1 MQSPFIPKRV
11 ILLALLIGAC
21 AALVYLPALNLGFVN
36 YWDDDKYVYDNPHI
50 LTLTG
55 SFFKWAFTTIEAGGN
70 WHPLTWLSLGIDR
83 YLWGTGPMGFH
94 ATNILLHSLNTVLVT
109 ILAALLIAA
118 GKNTVPG
125 VVEGRSISDRGM
137 MITAAVTGIL
147 FGFHPIH
154 VESVAWISERKDV
167 LYAFFFLTGILAYM
181 RYAWSRQNGIA
192 AEPFYRGRSFR
203 LYSLTLLLFV
213 LSLLSKPMA
222 VTFPAVLLILDWHP
236 LRRFEPGERRSSV
249 LLEKLPFFALSVA
262 FSIVTMAGQT
272 LQTLKKLPLMDRLL
286 NGIHSLIMYLW
297 NILIPLNL
305 LPYYPYPSDISPL
318 SRNYLPAL
326 LIAACIAASCFWLY
340 KMKRGRTWIAAWG
353 YYLVTLLPVLGF
365 IQVGTQSMADRYAY
379 LPSLGPFLL
388 TGLGLALVVDNKSE
402 SPSESLTFRYSAL
415 IVLGILALSLSSLTV
430 RQIGI
435 WKDGITFWNYIIE
448 KEPSRVE
455 AAYINRGTI
464 YLDRGQLEDAL
475 RDYNIALTINPE
487 LIVGYSNRAQ
497 VYIRLN
503 KHTNAMNDLTTALT
517 INPRYVLGYV
527 YRSMMYNWYGDH
539 DKALA
544 DLTAAVTIKPD
555 FVSGYYHRGNTNLL
569 IGQYDKAIAD
579 FSKALSLA
587 PNSPE
592 GYFYRGKAYR
602 MSGRAK
608 QAEQDFEAACK
619 MGYREACRP
628 EHPLDGRSQE

>member
-1 MQSPFIPKRV
+1 M
-11 ILLALLIGAC
+11 LLALLIGAC
-21 AALVYLPALNLGFVN
+21 AVLVYLPALNLGFVN

-50 LTLTG
+50 LTLTS
-55 SFFKWAFTTIEAGGN
+55 SFFRWAFTTFEVGGN
-70 WHPLTWLSLGIDR
+70 WHPLTWLSLGVDR
-83 YLWGTGPMGFH
+83 LLWGTGPMGFH
-94 ATNILLHSLNTVLVT
+94 ATNIFLHGLNTTLVT

-118 GKNTVPG
+118 GKSAVPG
-125 VVEGRSISDRGM
+125 VGEGRSISDRGI

-167 LYAFFFLTGILAYM
+167 LYAFFFLAGILAYM
-181 RYAWSRQNGIA
+181 RYAWSRSTEIST
-192 AEPFYRGRSFR
+192 EPFYRGRSSR
-203 LYSLTLLLFV
+203 LYCLTLLLFV

-222 VTFPAVLLILDWHP
+222 VTFPVVLLILDWHP
-236 LRRFEPGERRSSV
+236 LSRFEPGERYFSV
-249 LLEKLPFFALSVA
+249 LLEKLPFFVLSIA
-262 FSIVTMAGQT
+262 FSIVTIAGQT
-272 LQTLKKLPLMDRLL
+272 LQTLKKLPLMDRFL
-286 NGIHSLIMYLW
+286 NGIHSLVMYLW
-297 NILIPLNL
+297 NMLIPLNL

-318 SRNYLPAL
+318 SMKYLPAL
-326 LIAACIAASCFWLY
+326 LIAAGIAASCYWLY
-340 KMKRGRTWIAAWG
+340 KVKRGRTWIAAWS
-353 YYLVTLLPVLGF
+353 YYLVTLFPVLGF
-365 IQVGTQSMADRYAY
+365 IQVGAQSMADRYAY

-388 TGLGLALVVDNKSE
+388 TGLGLALVVEKKYE

-430 RQIGI
+430 RQTGI

-448 KEPSRVE
+448 KKPSRVD
-455 AAYINRGTI
+455 AAYINRGNI
-464 YLDRGQLEDAL
+464 YLNHGQFEDAL
-475 RDYNIALTINPE
+475 RDYDIALTINPD

-503 KHTNAMNDLTTALT
+503 KHKNAMKDLTTALT
-517 INPRYVLGYV
+517 LNPRYVLGYV

-569 IGQYDKAIAD
+569 IGQYDNAIAD

-592 GYFYRGKAYR
+592 VYFHRGKAYLK
-602 MSGRAK
+602 SGSAK
-608 QAEQDFEAACK
+608 QAEQDFEVACK
-619 MGYREACRP
+619 MGYREACRA
-628 EHPLDGRSQE
+628 EHPLDGRSEE